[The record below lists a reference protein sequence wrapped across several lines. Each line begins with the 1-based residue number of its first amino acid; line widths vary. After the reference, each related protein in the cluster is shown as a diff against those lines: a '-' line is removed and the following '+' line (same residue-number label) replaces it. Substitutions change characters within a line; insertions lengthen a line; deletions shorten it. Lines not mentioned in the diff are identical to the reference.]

1 MKKQT
6 ILMVVLSA
14 LLVACGQEKK
24 DDKYTVTLVEFAEVE
39 GHRYKKTTAYLTDK
53 LIEKSKALYD
63 YFVSC
68 DVEKQDM
75 SEVDGWEGTNEYECK
90 MDNTFIYIPTDS
102 EEKGAFYASMA
113 ADDKDFKTYHAWYI
127 SEVPSEKLEAI
138 QSLRT
143 EYKKLV
149 TSKNAEVKLC

>member
-39 GHRYKKTTAYLTDK
+39 GHRYKNTTAYLTDK

-90 MDNTFIYIPTDS
+90 MDNTFIYIPIDS
-102 EEKGAFYASMA
+102 EEKGAFYASMS
-113 ADDKDFKTYHAWYI
+113 KDGTDYKSYHAWHI
-127 SEVPSEKLEAI
+127 REVPDEKQEEM
-138 QSLRT
+138 QYLRK

-149 TSKNAEVKLC
+149 TSKNVKVEFE